1 MAQEKAPKDK
11 KTFIKKACVFPFNPN
26 FQFRLN
32 NGGSV
37 AALEEPQDVHSK
49 QAAAATDGM
58 PGCCVAEADLCCDVT
73 EIAATDF
80 EDTTNSMGMGKCTFA
95 GVPPLF

>member
-1 MAQEKAPKDK
+1 M
-11 KTFIKKACVFPFNPN
+11 
-26 FQFRLN
+26 
-32 NGGSV
+32 
-37 AALEEPQDVHSK
+37 HSK

-80 EDTTNSMGMGKCTFA
+80 EDTTNSMGMVKCTFA